1 MGVKNDIT
9 IIRLILGHW
18 AGKLSEPE
26 KKELDN
32 WLAQSEKHRI
42 YFQKWCDDERQNE
55 LLSKIG
61 CYDPGEGWQQV
72 VRKRNMR
79 RNRRWWLVAAAS
91 VAILFGG
98 LAVYRYSKI
107 PVSLP
112 LASEETSIYPGKR
125 MARLIT
131 PSGETVLLDTLR
143 QTDTQQMKLHNDQG
157 RVVIQAACGDAN
169 GDQPVYHCLEVPRGG
184 EFSFLLPDSTTVFLN
199 AESRLRFPDR
209 FVPGSERIVYL
220 SGEAYFDVK
229 RDPRSPFL
237 VCLEHSAVK
246 VTGTSFN
253 VKAYPD
259 DTNEATTLISG
270 TVSMGIGT
278 TEQWIVLK
286 PGEQGYYDAT
296 RKTLLQQTV
305 DVNYYTAW
313 KDGVFAFYRQPL
325 EEVMKTLGCWY
336 LFDTHYQNEALKS
349 ILYTG
354 KINRHASIRECFLH
368 TFELTGR
375 TYIRHK
381 RKRRLLSGE
390 NKKSNRFFLHKN
402 RLQTCINNLQIVLTQ
417 QIYEKKQSVVAG
429 LEKIPVACNKVS
441 RR

>member
-32 WLAQSEKHRI
+32 WLAQWEKHRI

-296 RKTLLQQTV
+296 RETLLQQTV

-354 KINRHASIRECFLH
+354 KINRHASIREVLH
-368 TFELTGR
+368 TFELMDELTFDIKGKEVIVR
-375 TYIRHK
+375 
-381 RKRRLLSGE
+381 RK
-390 NKKSNRFFLHKN
+390 
-402 RLQTCINNLQIVLTQ
+402 
-417 QIYEKKQSVVAG
+417 
-429 LEKIPVACNKVS
+429 
-441 RR
+441 

>member
-169 GDQPVYHCLEVPRGG
+169 GDQPVYHCLDVPRGG

-354 KINRHASIRECFLH
+354 KINRHASIREVLH
-368 TFELTGR
+368 TFELMDELTFDIKGKEVIVR
-375 TYIRHK
+375 
-381 RKRRLLSGE
+381 RK
-390 NKKSNRFFLHKN
+390 
-402 RLQTCINNLQIVLTQ
+402 
-417 QIYEKKQSVVAG
+417 
-429 LEKIPVACNKVS
+429 
-441 RR
+441 

>member
-209 FVPGSERIVYL
+209 FVLGSERIVYL

-354 KINRHASIRECFLH
+354 KINRHASIREVLH
-368 TFELTGR
+368 TFELMDELTFDIKGKEVIVR
-375 TYIRHK
+375 
-381 RKRRLLSGE
+381 RK
-390 NKKSNRFFLHKN
+390 
-402 RLQTCINNLQIVLTQ
+402 
-417 QIYEKKQSVVAG
+417 
-429 LEKIPVACNKVS
+429 
-441 RR
+441 

>member
-32 WLAQSEKHRI
+32 WLAQSEKHRV
-42 YFQKWCDDERQNE
+42 YFQKWCNDERQNE

-61 CYDPGEGWQQV
+61 CYAPGEGWQQV

-131 PSGETVLLDTLR
+131 PSGEAVLLDTLR

-184 EFSFLLPDSTTVFLN
+184 EFSFCCPTARAVFLN
-199 AESRLRFPDR
+199 AESRLCFPDR

-354 KINRHASIRECFLH
+354 KINRHASIREVLH
-368 TFELTGR
+368 TFELMDELTFDIKGKEVIVR
-375 TYIRHK
+375 
-381 RKRRLLSGE
+381 RK
-390 NKKSNRFFLHKN
+390 
-402 RLQTCINNLQIVLTQ
+402 
-417 QIYEKKQSVVAG
+417 
-429 LEKIPVACNKVS
+429 
-441 RR
+441 

>member
-79 RNRRWWLVAAAS
+79 RNRRWWLGAAAS

-169 GDQPVYHCLEVPRGG
+169 GDHPVYHCLEVPRGG

-354 KINRHASIRECFLH
+354 KINRHASIREVLH
-368 TFELTGR
+368 TFELMDELTFDIKGKEVIVR
-375 TYIRHK
+375 
-381 RKRRLLSGE
+381 RK
-390 NKKSNRFFLHKN
+390 
-402 RLQTCINNLQIVLTQ
+402 
-417 QIYEKKQSVVAG
+417 
-429 LEKIPVACNKVS
+429 
-441 RR
+441 

>member
-143 QTDTQQMKLHNDQG
+143 QTDTQHMKLHNDQG

-354 KINRHASIRECFLH
+354 KINRHASIREVLH
-368 TFELTGR
+368 TFELMDELTFDIKGKEVIVR
-375 TYIRHK
+375 
-381 RKRRLLSGE
+381 RK
-390 NKKSNRFFLHKN
+390 
-402 RLQTCINNLQIVLTQ
+402 
-417 QIYEKKQSVVAG
+417 
-429 LEKIPVACNKVS
+429 
-441 RR
+441 

>member
-32 WLAQSEKHRI
+32 WLAQSEKHRV
-42 YFQKWCDDERQNE
+42 YFQKWCNDERQNE

-131 PSGETVLLDTLR
+131 PSGEAVLLDTLR

-237 VCLEHSAVK
+237 VCLEHSAGK

-354 KINRHASIRECFLH
+354 KINRHASIREVLH
-368 TFELTGR
+368 TFELMDELTFDIKGKEVIVR
-375 TYIRHK
+375 
-381 RKRRLLSGE
+381 RK
-390 NKKSNRFFLHKN
+390 
-402 RLQTCINNLQIVLTQ
+402 
-417 QIYEKKQSVVAG
+417 
-429 LEKIPVACNKVS
+429 
-441 RR
+441 

>member
-32 WLAQSEKHRI
+32 WLAQSEKHRV
-42 YFQKWCDDERQNE
+42 YFQKWCNDERQNE

-131 PSGETVLLDTLR
+131 PSGEAVLLDTLR

-259 DTNEATTLISG
+259 DMNEATTLISG

-296 RKTLLQQTV
+296 RKTLSQQTV

-354 KINRHASIRECFLH
+354 KINRHASIREVLH
-368 TFELTGR
+368 TFELMDELTFDIKGKEVIVR
-375 TYIRHK
+375 
-381 RKRRLLSGE
+381 RK
-390 NKKSNRFFLHKN
+390 
-402 RLQTCINNLQIVLTQ
+402 
-417 QIYEKKQSVVAG
+417 
-429 LEKIPVACNKVS
+429 
-441 RR
+441 

>member
-79 RNRRWWLVAAAS
+79 RNRRWWRVAAAS

-354 KINRHASIRECFLH
+354 KINRHASIREVLH
-368 TFELTGR
+368 TFELMDELTFDIKGKEVIVR
-375 TYIRHK
+375 
-381 RKRRLLSGE
+381 RK
-390 NKKSNRFFLHKN
+390 
-402 RLQTCINNLQIVLTQ
+402 
-417 QIYEKKQSVVAG
+417 
-429 LEKIPVACNKVS
+429 
-441 RR
+441 

>member
-229 RDPRSPFL
+229 RNPRSPFL

-270 TVSMGIGT
+270 TVSMWICT
-278 TEQWIVLK
+278 TEQRIDLK

-354 KINRHASIRECFLH
+354 KINRHASIREVLH
-368 TFELTGR
+368 TFELMDELTFDIKGKEVIVR
-375 TYIRHK
+375 
-381 RKRRLLSGE
+381 RK
-390 NKKSNRFFLHKN
+390 
-402 RLQTCINNLQIVLTQ
+402 
-417 QIYEKKQSVVAG
+417 
-429 LEKIPVACNKVS
+429 
-441 RR
+441 

>member
-112 LASEETSIYPGKR
+112 LASEETSLYPGKR

-296 RKTLLQQTV
+296 RKTLLLQTV

-349 ILYTG
+349 ILYMG
-354 KINRHASIRECFLH
+354 KINRHASIREVLH
-368 TFELTGR
+368 TFELMDELTFDIKGKEVIVR
-375 TYIRHK
+375 
-381 RKRRLLSGE
+381 RK
-390 NKKSNRFFLHKN
+390 
-402 RLQTCINNLQIVLTQ
+402 
-417 QIYEKKQSVVAG
+417 
-429 LEKIPVACNKVS
+429 
-441 RR
+441 

>member
-1 MGVKNDIT
+1 MGVKNDTT

-32 WLAQSEKHRI
+32 WLEQSEKHRV
-42 YFQKWCDDERQNE
+42 YFQKWCNDERQDE

-143 QTDTQQMKLHNDQG
+143 QTEIQQMKLHNDQG

-354 KINRHASIRECFLH
+354 KIYRHASIREVLH
-368 TFELTGR
+368 TFELMDELTFDIKGKEVIVR
-375 TYIRHK
+375 
-381 RKRRLLSGE
+381 RK
-390 NKKSNRFFLHKN
+390 
-402 RLQTCINNLQIVLTQ
+402 
-417 QIYEKKQSVVAG
+417 
-429 LEKIPVACNKVS
+429 
-441 RR
+441 

>member
-157 RVVIQAACGDAN
+157 RGVIQAACGDAN

-354 KINRHASIRECFLH
+354 KINRHASIREVLH
-368 TFELTGR
+368 TFELMDELTFDIKGKEVIVR
-375 TYIRHK
+375 
-381 RKRRLLSGE
+381 RK
-390 NKKSNRFFLHKN
+390 
-402 RLQTCINNLQIVLTQ
+402 
-417 QIYEKKQSVVAG
+417 
-429 LEKIPVACNKVS
+429 
-441 RR
+441 

>member
-1 MGVKNDIT
+1 MGVKNDTT

-32 WLAQSEKHRI
+32 WLEQSEKHRV
-42 YFQKWCDDERQNE
+42 YFQKWCNDERQDE

-98 LAVYRYSKI
+98 LAVYRYNKI

-131 PSGETVLLDTLR
+131 PSGEAVLLDTLW
-143 QTDTQQMKLHNDQG
+143 QTEIQQMKLHNDQG

-296 RKTLLQQTV
+296 RKTLSQQTV

-325 EEVMKTLGCWY
+325 EEVMKTLGRWY

-354 KINRHASIRECFLH
+354 KIYRHASIREVLH
-368 TFELTGR
+368 TFELMDELTFDIKGKEVIVR
-375 TYIRHK
+375 
-381 RKRRLLSGE
+381 RK
-390 NKKSNRFFLHKN
+390 
-402 RLQTCINNLQIVLTQ
+402 
-417 QIYEKKQSVVAG
+417 
-429 LEKIPVACNKVS
+429 
-441 RR
+441 

>member
-354 KINRHASIRECFLH
+354 KINRHASIREVLH
-368 TFELTGR
+368 TFEVMIS
-375 TYIRHK
+375 Y
-381 RKRRLLSGE
+381 S
-390 NKKSNRFFLHKN
+390 
-402 RLQTCINNLQIVLTQ
+402 
-417 QIYEKKQSVVAG
+417 
-429 LEKIPVACNKVS
+429 
-441 RR
+441 

>member
-354 KINRHASIRECFLH
+354 KINRHASIREVLH
-368 TFELTGR
+368 TFELMDELTVDIKGKEVIVR
-375 TYIRHK
+375 
-381 RKRRLLSGE
+381 RK
-390 NKKSNRFFLHKN
+390 
-402 RLQTCINNLQIVLTQ
+402 
-417 QIYEKKQSVVAG
+417 
-429 LEKIPVACNKVS
+429 
-441 RR
+441 

>member
-143 QTDTQQMKLHNDQG
+143 QTEIQQMKLHNDQG

-296 RKTLLQQTV
+296 RKTLSQQTV

-325 EEVMKTLGCWY
+325 EEVMKTLGRWY

-354 KINRHASIRECFLH
+354 KINRHASIREVLH
-368 TFELTGR
+368 TFELMDELTFDIKGKEVIVR
-375 TYIRHK
+375 
-381 RKRRLLSGE
+381 RK
-390 NKKSNRFFLHKN
+390 
-402 RLQTCINNLQIVLTQ
+402 
-417 QIYEKKQSVVAG
+417 
-429 LEKIPVACNKVS
+429 
-441 RR
+441 

>member
-325 EEVMKTLGCWY
+325 EEVMKTLGCRY

-354 KINRHASIRECFLH
+354 KINRHASIREVLH
-368 TFELTGR
+368 TFELMDELTFDIKGKEVIVR
-375 TYIRHK
+375 
-381 RKRRLLSGE
+381 RK
-390 NKKSNRFFLHKN
+390 
-402 RLQTCINNLQIVLTQ
+402 
-417 QIYEKKQSVVAG
+417 
-429 LEKIPVACNKVS
+429 
-441 RR
+441 

>member
-42 YFQKWCDDERQNE
+42 YFQKWCNDERQNE

-354 KINRHASIRECFLH
+354 KINRHASIREVLH
-368 TFELTGR
+368 TFELMDELTFDIKGKEVIVR
-375 TYIRHK
+375 
-381 RKRRLLSGE
+381 RK
-390 NKKSNRFFLHKN
+390 
-402 RLQTCINNLQIVLTQ
+402 
-417 QIYEKKQSVVAG
+417 
-429 LEKIPVACNKVS
+429 
-441 RR
+441 

>member
-229 RDPRSPFL
+229 RDPCSPFL

-354 KINRHASIRECFLH
+354 KINRHASIREVLH
-368 TFELTGR
+368 TFELMDELTFDIKGKEVIVR
-375 TYIRHK
+375 
-381 RKRRLLSGE
+381 RK
-390 NKKSNRFFLHKN
+390 
-402 RLQTCINNLQIVLTQ
+402 
-417 QIYEKKQSVVAG
+417 
-429 LEKIPVACNKVS
+429 
-441 RR
+441 

>member
-32 WLAQSEKHRI
+32 WLAQSEKHRV
-42 YFQKWCDDERQNE
+42 YFQKWCNDERQNE

-131 PSGETVLLDTLR
+131 PSGEAVLLDTLR

-237 VCLEHSAVK
+237 VSLEHSAVK

-354 KINRHASIRECFLH
+354 KINRHASIREVLH
-368 TFELTGR
+368 TFELMDELTFDIKGKEVIVR
-375 TYIRHK
+375 
-381 RKRRLLSGE
+381 RK
-390 NKKSNRFFLHKN
+390 
-402 RLQTCINNLQIVLTQ
+402 
-417 QIYEKKQSVVAG
+417 
-429 LEKIPVACNKVS
+429 
-441 RR
+441 

>member
-286 PGEQGYYDAT
+286 PGEQGYYDVT

-354 KINRHASIRECFLH
+354 KINRHASIREVLH
-368 TFELTGR
+368 TFELMDELTFDIKGKEVIVR
-375 TYIRHK
+375 
-381 RKRRLLSGE
+381 RK
-390 NKKSNRFFLHKN
+390 
-402 RLQTCINNLQIVLTQ
+402 
-417 QIYEKKQSVVAG
+417 
-429 LEKIPVACNKVS
+429 
-441 RR
+441 

>member
-61 CYDPGEGWQQV
+61 CYDPGEGWQQM

-354 KINRHASIRECFLH
+354 KINRHASIREVLH
-368 TFELTGR
+368 TFELMDELTFDIKGKEVIVR
-375 TYIRHK
+375 
-381 RKRRLLSGE
+381 RK
-390 NKKSNRFFLHKN
+390 
-402 RLQTCINNLQIVLTQ
+402 
-417 QIYEKKQSVVAG
+417 
-429 LEKIPVACNKVS
+429 
-441 RR
+441 

>member
-79 RNRRWWLVAAAS
+79 RSRRWWLVAAAS

-354 KINRHASIRECFLH
+354 KINRHASIREVLH
-368 TFELTGR
+368 TFELMDELTFDIKGKEVIVR
-375 TYIRHK
+375 
-381 RKRRLLSGE
+381 RK
-390 NKKSNRFFLHKN
+390 
-402 RLQTCINNLQIVLTQ
+402 
-417 QIYEKKQSVVAG
+417 
-429 LEKIPVACNKVS
+429 
-441 RR
+441 

>member
-278 TEQWIVLK
+278 TEQWIVQK

-354 KINRHASIRECFLH
+354 KINRHASIREVLH
-368 TFELTGR
+368 TFELMDELTFDIKGKEVIVR
-375 TYIRHK
+375 
-381 RKRRLLSGE
+381 RK
-390 NKKSNRFFLHKN
+390 
-402 RLQTCINNLQIVLTQ
+402 
-417 QIYEKKQSVVAG
+417 
-429 LEKIPVACNKVS
+429 
-441 RR
+441 

>member
-220 SGEAYFDVK
+220 CGEAYFDVK

-354 KINRHASIRECFLH
+354 KINRHASIREVLH
-368 TFELTGR
+368 TFELMDELTFDIKGKEVIVR
-375 TYIRHK
+375 
-381 RKRRLLSGE
+381 RK
-390 NKKSNRFFLHKN
+390 
-402 RLQTCINNLQIVLTQ
+402 
-417 QIYEKKQSVVAG
+417 
-429 LEKIPVACNKVS
+429 
-441 RR
+441 

>member
-354 KINRHASIRECFLH
+354 KINRHASIREVLH
-368 TFELTGR
+368 TFELMDKLTFDIKGKEVIVR
-375 TYIRHK
+375 
-381 RKRRLLSGE
+381 RK
-390 NKKSNRFFLHKN
+390 
-402 RLQTCINNLQIVLTQ
+402 
-417 QIYEKKQSVVAG
+417 
-429 LEKIPVACNKVS
+429 
-441 RR
+441 

>member
-32 WLAQSEKHRI
+32 WLEQSEKHRV
-42 YFQKWCDDERQNE
+42 YFQKWCNDERQDE

-296 RKTLLQQTV
+296 RETLLQQTV

-354 KINRHASIRECFLH
+354 KINRHASIREVLH
-368 TFELTGR
+368 TFELMDELTFDIKGKEVIVR
-375 TYIRHK
+375 
-381 RKRRLLSGE
+381 RK
-390 NKKSNRFFLHKN
+390 
-402 RLQTCINNLQIVLTQ
+402 
-417 QIYEKKQSVVAG
+417 
-429 LEKIPVACNKVS
+429 
-441 RR
+441 

>member
-55 LLSKIG
+55 LLSKIR

-349 ILYTG
+349 ILYMG
-354 KINRHASIRECFLH
+354 KINRHASIREVLH
-368 TFELTGR
+368 TFELMDELTFDIKGKEVIVR
-375 TYIRHK
+375 
-381 RKRRLLSGE
+381 RK
-390 NKKSNRFFLHKN
+390 
-402 RLQTCINNLQIVLTQ
+402 
-417 QIYEKKQSVVAG
+417 
-429 LEKIPVACNKVS
+429 
-441 RR
+441 

>member
-305 DVNYYTAW
+305 DVNYYTAR

-354 KINRHASIRECFLH
+354 KINRHASIREVLH
-368 TFELTGR
+368 TFELMDELTFDIKGKEVIVR
-375 TYIRHK
+375 
-381 RKRRLLSGE
+381 RK
-390 NKKSNRFFLHKN
+390 
-402 RLQTCINNLQIVLTQ
+402 
-417 QIYEKKQSVVAG
+417 
-429 LEKIPVACNKVS
+429 
-441 RR
+441 

>member
-1 MGVKNDIT
+1 MGVKNDTT

-32 WLAQSEKHRI
+32 WLEQSEKHRV
-42 YFQKWCDDERQNE
+42 YFQKWCNDERQDE

-131 PSGETVLLDTLR
+131 PSGEAVLLDTLR

-286 PGEQGYYDAT
+286 PGEQGHYDVT
-296 RKTLLQQTV
+296 RKTLSQQTV
-305 DVNYYTAW
+305 DVSYYTAW

-354 KINRHASIRECFLH
+354 KINRHASIREVLH
-368 TFELTGR
+368 TFELMDELTFDIKGKEVIVR
-375 TYIRHK
+375 
-381 RKRRLLSGE
+381 RK
-390 NKKSNRFFLHKN
+390 
-402 RLQTCINNLQIVLTQ
+402 
-417 QIYEKKQSVVAG
+417 
-429 LEKIPVACNKVS
+429 
-441 RR
+441 

>member
-32 WLAQSEKHRI
+32 WLAQSEKHRV
-42 YFQKWCDDERQNE
+42 YFQKWCNDERQNE

-61 CYDPGEGWQQV
+61 CYAPGEGWQQV

-349 ILYTG
+349 ILYMG
-354 KINRHASIRECFLH
+354 KINRHASIREVLH
-368 TFELTGR
+368 TFELMDELTFDIKGKEVIVR
-375 TYIRHK
+375 
-381 RKRRLLSGE
+381 RK
-390 NKKSNRFFLHKN
+390 
-402 RLQTCINNLQIVLTQ
+402 
-417 QIYEKKQSVVAG
+417 
-429 LEKIPVACNKVS
+429 
-441 RR
+441 

>member
-61 CYDPGEGWQQV
+61 CYDPGDGWQQV

-354 KINRHASIRECFLH
+354 KINRHASIREVLH
-368 TFELTGR
+368 TFELMDELTFDIKGKEVIVR
-375 TYIRHK
+375 
-381 RKRRLLSGE
+381 RK
-390 NKKSNRFFLHKN
+390 
-402 RLQTCINNLQIVLTQ
+402 
-417 QIYEKKQSVVAG
+417 
-429 LEKIPVACNKVS
+429 
-441 RR
+441 

>member
-143 QTDTQQMKLHNDQG
+143 QTEIQQMKLHNDQG

-296 RKTLLQQTV
+296 RETLLQQTV

-354 KINRHASIRECFLH
+354 KINRHASIREVLH
-368 TFELTGR
+368 TFELMDELTFDIKGKEVIVR
-375 TYIRHK
+375 
-381 RKRRLLSGE
+381 RK
-390 NKKSNRFFLHKN
+390 
-402 RLQTCINNLQIVLTQ
+402 
-417 QIYEKKQSVVAG
+417 
-429 LEKIPVACNKVS
+429 
-441 RR
+441 

>member
-32 WLAQSEKHRI
+32 WLEQSEKHRV
-42 YFQKWCDDERQNE
+42 YFQKWCNDERQDE

-131 PSGETVLLDTLR
+131 PSGEAVLLDTLR

-296 RKTLLQQTV
+296 RKTLSQQTV

-325 EEVMKTLGCWY
+325 EEVMKTLGRWY

-354 KINRHASIRECFLH
+354 KINRHASIREVLH
-368 TFELTGR
+368 TFELMDELTFDIKGKEVIVR
-375 TYIRHK
+375 
-381 RKRRLLSGE
+381 RK
-390 NKKSNRFFLHKN
+390 
-402 RLQTCINNLQIVLTQ
+402 
-417 QIYEKKQSVVAG
+417 
-429 LEKIPVACNKVS
+429 
-441 RR
+441 

>member
-143 QTDTQQMKLHNDQG
+143 QTEIQQMKLHNDQG

-349 ILYTG
+349 ILYMG
-354 KINRHASIRECFLH
+354 KINRHASIREVLH
-368 TFELTGR
+368 TFELMDELTFDIKGKEVIVR
-375 TYIRHK
+375 
-381 RKRRLLSGE
+381 RK
-390 NKKSNRFFLHKN
+390 
-402 RLQTCINNLQIVLTQ
+402 
-417 QIYEKKQSVVAG
+417 
-429 LEKIPVACNKVS
+429 
-441 RR
+441 

>member
-1 MGVKNDIT
+1 MGVKNDTT

-32 WLAQSEKHRI
+32 WLEQSEKHRV
-42 YFQKWCDDERQNE
+42 YFQKWCNDERQDE

-131 PSGETVLLDTLR
+131 PSGEAVLLDTLR
-143 QTDTQQMKLHNDQG
+143 QTEIQQMKLHNDEG

-169 GDQPVYHCLEVPRGG
+169 GDQPVYHSLEVPRGG

-199 AESRLRFPDR
+199 AGSRLRFPDR

-325 EEVMKTLGCWY
+325 EEVMKTLGRWY

-354 KINRHASIRECFLH
+354 KINRHASIREVLH
-368 TFELTGR
+368 TFELMDELIFDIKGKEVIVR
-375 TYIRHK
+375 
-381 RKRRLLSGE
+381 RK
-390 NKKSNRFFLHKN
+390 
-402 RLQTCINNLQIVLTQ
+402 
-417 QIYEKKQSVVAG
+417 
-429 LEKIPVACNKVS
+429 
-441 RR
+441 

>member
-32 WLAQSEKHRI
+32 WLAQSEKHRV
-42 YFQKWCDDERQNE
+42 YFQKWCNDERQNE

-131 PSGETVLLDTLR
+131 PSGEAVLLDTLR

-296 RKTLLQQTV
+296 RKTLSQQTV

-336 LFDTHYQNEALKS
+336 LFDTNYQNEALKS

-354 KINRHASIRECFLH
+354 KINRHASIREVLH
-368 TFELTGR
+368 TFELMDELTFDIKGKEVIVR
-375 TYIRHK
+375 
-381 RKRRLLSGE
+381 RK
-390 NKKSNRFFLHKN
+390 
-402 RLQTCINNLQIVLTQ
+402 
-417 QIYEKKQSVVAG
+417 
-429 LEKIPVACNKVS
+429 
-441 RR
+441 

>member
-296 RKTLLQQTV
+296 RKTLLEQTV

-336 LFDTHYQNEALKS
+336 LFDTHHQNEALKS

-354 KINRHASIRECFLH
+354 KINRHASIREVLH
-368 TFELTGR
+368 TFELMDELTFDIKGKEVIVR
-375 TYIRHK
+375 
-381 RKRRLLSGE
+381 RK
-390 NKKSNRFFLHKN
+390 
-402 RLQTCINNLQIVLTQ
+402 
-417 QIYEKKQSVVAG
+417 
-429 LEKIPVACNKVS
+429 
-441 RR
+441 

>member
-91 VAILFGG
+91 IAILFGG

-278 TEQWIVLK
+278 TEQWSVLK

-354 KINRHASIRECFLH
+354 KINRHASIREVLH
-368 TFELTGR
+368 TFELMDELTFDIKGKEVIVR
-375 TYIRHK
+375 
-381 RKRRLLSGE
+381 RK
-390 NKKSNRFFLHKN
+390 
-402 RLQTCINNLQIVLTQ
+402 
-417 QIYEKKQSVVAG
+417 
-429 LEKIPVACNKVS
+429 
-441 RR
+441 